1 LKELNLQ
8 FSILNFNF
16 QFSISDLQYWR
27 LYRILAMSTFVI
39 RPKDYEPSIVKLD
52 RTKLTIG
59 RSSRND
65 ICISDPFASRLH
77 AEIRRENEQVLL
89 VDNGSANGTFV
100 NGHRVSGSLRLSVG
114 DVVRIGETEIE
125 YSSGEQDMLSGATV
139 FLTGLAGQSLP
150 ADTITSPIPARSTT
164 DLISSIRSG
173 SISGEARASSAART
187 AMKPEKPG
195 RDLLSIVSQVGI
207 ALLPRTSLEDTL
219 KMTIDLV
226 FQAIPAERGFLFLKE
241 NGELTC
247 KIARGASEAALP
259 TASQVQLSRSIT
271 NKVLTEGASVLT
283 SDAMH
288 DPRFQSQ
295 HSVVLSQIRS
305 VMAVPLA
312 SGEETFG
319 MVYVDNPFDNRFQE
333 EDLKVLTTIAS
344 VASIKIENDRLL
356 DERLEKRRMEEE
368 LKVASE
374 IQMRLQPFSP
384 PKLDGWDMTGV
395 SFPCREIGGDYYDFI
410 HRKRDSHLIV
420 AVGDVSGKGTG
431 AALLMSSLHA
441 AVRAQSQTRASIS
454 EVMGEI
460 NQYIFENSPSNKF
473 LTLFYGELD
482 PISGTLLYSNGGH
495 NAPIFVRR
503 TGEVQRLDKGG
514 LPIGMMQGVFYQEGS
529 MEFEPGDVLVIY
541 SDGITESIN
550 ERDEEFD
557 EERLIDVVKN
567 NLGRSASGI
576 RDRIDESLSRFV
588 GTTAP
593 VDDMTLMI
601 IKRTDAGLDES
612 EVTIRS

>member
-1 LKELNLQ
+1 
-8 FSILNFNF
+8 
-16 QFSISDLQYWR
+16 
-27 LYRILAMSTFVI
+27 MSTFVI
-39 RPKDYEPSIVKLD
+39 RPKDYEPSTVKLD
-52 RTKLTIG
+52 RLKLTIG

-77 AEIRRENEQVLL
+77 AEIKRENDTVML

-100 NGHRVSGSLRLSVG
+100 NGKRVNGSLQLHVG
-114 DVVRIGETEIE
+114 DQVRIGETEIE
-125 YSSGEQDMLSGATV
+125 YASDQQDMLSGATV
-139 FLTGLAGQSLP
+139 YLAGPAAQSLP
-150 ADTITSPIPARSTT
+150 ADTITSPIPSRSTN

-173 SISGEARASSAART
+173 SMSGESSRVSSGARPALQPAA
-187 AMKPEKPG
+187 PS

-207 ALLPRTSLEDTL
+207 ALLPRTTLEDTL
-219 KMTIDLV
+219 KMTIDIV

-241 NGELTC
+241 GEDLNC
-247 KIARGASEAALP
+247 KIARGVNEAALP
-259 TASQVQLSRSIT
+259 AASQVQLSRSIT
-271 NKVLTEGASVLT
+271 NKVLSEGASVLT
-283 SDAMH
+283 SDAMS

-312 SGEETFG
+312 SGEEIFG
-319 MVYVDNPFDNRFQE
+319 MIYVDNPFNNRFQE

-344 VASIKIENDRLL
+344 VASIKIENERLL

-374 IQMRLQPFSP
+374 IQMRLQPFAP
-384 PKLDGWDMTGV
+384 PRLEGWDMTGV

-410 HRKRDSHLIV
+410 QRKRDNRLVV

-441 AVRAQSQTRASIS
+441 AVRAQSQARSTIS

-460 NQYIFENSPSNKF
+460 NQYIFENSPPNKF
-473 LTLFYGELD
+473 LTLFYAELD
-482 PISGTLLYSNGGH
+482 PETGTLAYSNGGH
-495 NAPIFVRR
+495 NPPMMVRQN
-503 TGEVQRLDKGG
+503 GDLERLDTGG
-514 LPIGMMQGVFYQEGS
+514 LPIGMMQGVAYEQAIVTFA
-529 MEFEPGDVLVIY
+529 PGDVLVIY
-541 SDGITESIN
+541 SDGITESVN
-550 ERDEEFD
+550 EREEEFE
-557 EERLIDVVKN
+557 EERLIEVVKN
-567 NLGRSASGI
+567 NAGRSASGI
-576 RDRIDESLSRFV
+576 RDRIDEALSRFV

-601 IKRTDAGLDES
+601 IKRTDSGFEDAER
-612 EVTIRS
+612 TMRS

>member
-1 LKELNLQ
+1 
-8 FSILNFNF
+8 
-16 QFSISDLQYWR
+16 
-27 LYRILAMSTFVI
+27 MSTFVI
-39 RPKDYEPSIVKLD
+39 RPKDYEASTVKLD
-52 RTKLTIG
+52 RMKLTIG

-77 AEIRRENEQVLL
+77 AEIRRENDQVLL

-100 NGHRVSGSLRLSVG
+100 NGQRVTNPLQLHIG

-125 YSSGEQDMLSGATV
+125 YTFGEQDMLSGATV
-139 FLTGLAGQSLP
+139 FLAGSPAQSLP
-150 ADTITSPIPARSTT
+150 VDTITSPIPSRSTN

-173 SISGEARASSAART
+173 SISGEVRALSGART
-187 AMKPEKPG
+187 VLKPETPG

-219 KMTIDLV
+219 KLTIDLV

-241 NGELTC
+241 DDELTC
-247 KIARGASEAALP
+247 KIARGAHESALP
-259 TASQVQLSRSIT
+259 ASSQVQLSRSIT
-271 NKVLTEGASVLT
+271 NKVLSEGASVLT

-288 DPRFQSQ
+288 DPRFQAQ

-312 SGEETFG
+312 SGEEIFG
-319 MVYVDNPFDNRFQE
+319 MVYVDNPFDNRFTE

-344 VASIKIENDRLL
+344 VASIKIEHERLL

-374 IQMRLQPFSP
+374 IQMRLQPFAP
-384 PKLDGWDMTGV
+384 PKLDGWEMTGV

-441 AVRAQSQTRASIS
+441 AVRAQSQTGQKIS

-482 PISGTLLYSNGGH
+482 PLSGELSYSNGGH
-495 NAPIFVRR
+495 NAPMLVRQSG
-503 TGEVQRLDKGG
+503 TVERLDTGG
-514 LPIGMMQGVFYQEGS
+514 LPIGMMQGVLYQEAS
-529 MEFEPGDVLVIY
+529 VSLEPGDVLVIY

-557 EERLIDVVKN
+557 EERLIEVVKRN
-567 NLGRSASGI
+567 VERSASGI
-576 RDRIDESLSRFV
+576 RDRIDEALSKFV

-601 IKRTDAGLDES
+601 IKRVDRGIEDSDL
-612 EVTIRS
+612 TIRK

>member
-1 LKELNLQ
+1 
-8 FSILNFNF
+8 
-16 QFSISDLQYWR
+16 
-27 LYRILAMSTFVI
+27 M
-39 RPKDYEPSIVKLD
+39 
-52 RTKLTIG
+52 KLTIG

-77 AEIRRENEQVLL
+77 AEIRRENDLVML
-89 VDNGSANGTFV
+89 VDNGSANGTYV
-100 NGHRVSGSLRLSVG
+100 NGQRVTGSLRLNVG
-114 DVVRIGETEIE
+114 DIVRIGETEIE
-125 YSSGEQDMLSGATV
+125 YTSGEQDMLSGATV
-139 FLTGLAGQSLP
+139 YLSGLAGQSLP

-173 SISGEARASSAART
+173 SISGDSRSSSAAR
-187 AMKPEKPG
+187 AALKPEAPS
-195 RDLLSIVSQVGI
+195 RDLLSIVSQVCI

-241 NGELTC
+241 NGELSC

-271 NKVLTEGASVLT
+271 NKVLSEGASVLT

-312 SGEETFG
+312 SGEEIFG
-319 MVYVDNPFDNRFQE
+319 MVYVDNPFNNRFQE

-374 IQMRLQPFSP
+374 IQMRLQPFAP
-384 PKLDGWDMTGV
+384 PKLNGWDMTGV

-473 LTLFYGELD
+473 LTLLYGELD
-482 PISGTLLYSNGGH
+482 PDTGTLTYSNGGH

-503 TGEVQRLDKGG
+503 SGEVERLDKGG
-514 LPIGMMQGVFYQEGS
+514 LPIGMMQGVVYQEASVG
-529 MEFEPGDVLVIY
+529 FDPGDVLVIY

-550 ERDEEFD
+550 EREEEFD
-557 EERLIDVVKN
+557 EERLIEVVKN

-576 RDRIDESLSRFV
+576 RDRIDEALSRFV

-601 IKRTDAGLDES
+601 IKRTDDGFVES
-612 EVTIRS
+612 ESTLRG

>member
-1 LKELNLQ
+1 
-8 FSILNFNF
+8 
-16 QFSISDLQYWR
+16 
-27 LYRILAMSTFVI
+27 MSTFVI

-52 RTKLTIG
+52 RMKLTIG

-77 AEIRRENEQVLL
+77 AEIRRENELVML

-100 NGHRVSGSLRLSVG
+100 NGQRVTGSLRLNVG
-114 DVVRIGETEIE
+114 DIVRIGETEIE
-125 YSSGEQDMLSGATV
+125 YTSGEQDMLSGATV
-139 FLTGLAGQSLP
+139 YLTGLAGQSLP

-173 SISGEARASSAART
+173 SMSGESRSSSAARA
-187 AMKPEKPG
+187 AMKPEAPS

-247 KIARGASEAALP
+247 KIARGVNEAALP

-271 NKVLTEGASVLT
+271 NKVLSEGASVLT

-288 DPRFQSQ
+288 DPRFQAQ

-312 SGEETFG
+312 SGEEIFG
-319 MVYVDNPFDNRFQE
+319 MVYVDNPFNNRFQE

-384 PKLDGWDMTGV
+384 PKLNGWDMTGV

-454 EVMGEI
+454 EIMGEI

-473 LTLFYGELD
+473 LTLFYGGLD
-482 PISGTLLYSNGGH
+482 PETGTLTYSNGGH

-503 TGEVQRLDKGG
+503 SGDVERLDTGG
-514 LPIGMMQGVFYQEGS
+514 LPIGMMQGVAYQEAS
-529 MEFEPGDVLVIY
+529 VAFEVGDVLVIY

-550 ERDEEFD
+550 EREEEFD
-557 EERLIDVVKN
+557 EERLIEVVKN

-576 RDRIDESLSRFV
+576 RDRIDEALSRFV

-601 IKRTDAGLDES
+601 IKRTESGFDES
-612 EVTIRS
+612 EVTMRS

>member
-1 LKELNLQ
+1 MKRETECSVFVTHHAL
-8 FSILNFNF
+8 
-16 QFSISDLQYWR
+16 
-27 LYRILAMSTFVI
+27 RITYPFLTMSTFVI

-52 RTKLTIG
+52 KMKLTIG

-77 AEIRRENEQVLL
+77 AEIRRENEQVML

-100 NGHRVSGSLRLSVG
+100 NGQRVTGSLRLTVG
-114 DVVRIGETEIE
+114 DIVRIGETEIE
-125 YSSGEQDMLSGATV
+125 YTSGEQDMLSGATV
-139 FLTGLAGQSLP
+139 YLTGLAGQSLP

-173 SISGEARASSAART
+173 SISGDSRSSSAART
-187 AMKPEKPG
+187 AMKPEAPG

-259 TASQVQLSRSIT
+259 SASQVQLSRSIT

-288 DPRFQSQ
+288 DPRFQAQ

-312 SGEETFG
+312 SGEEIFG
-319 MVYVDNPFDNRFQE
+319 MVYVDNPFNNRFQE

-374 IQMRLQPFSP
+374 IQMRLQPFTP
-384 PKLDGWDMTGV
+384 PKLQGWDMTGV

-454 EVMGEI
+454 EIMGEI

-473 LTLFYGELD
+473 LTLFYGGLD
-482 PISGTLLYSNGGH
+482 PITGTLTYSNGGH
-495 NAPIFVRR
+495 NAPMFVRR
-503 TGEVQRLDKGG
+503 SGDVERLDKGG
-514 LPIGMMQGVFYQEGS
+514 LPIGMMQNVAYQEASVG
-529 MEFEPGDVLVIY
+529 FDPGDVLVIY

-557 EERLIDVVKN
+557 EERLIEVVKN

-576 RDRIDESLSRFV
+576 RDRIDEALSRFV

-601 IKRTDAGLDES
+601 IKRTDDGFEES
-612 EVTIRS
+612 ESTMRV

>member
-1 LKELNLQ
+1 
-8 FSILNFNF
+8 
-16 QFSISDLQYWR
+16 
-27 LYRILAMSTFVI
+27 MSTFVI

-52 RTKLTIG
+52 KMKLTIG

-77 AEIRRENEQVLL
+77 AEIRRENEQVML

-100 NGHRVSGSLRLSVG
+100 NGQRVTGSLRLNVG
-114 DVVRIGETEIE
+114 DIVRIGETEIE
-125 YSSGEQDMLSGATV
+125 YTSGEQDMLSGATV
-139 FLTGLAGQSLP
+139 YLTGLAGQSLP

-187 AMKPEKPG
+187 AMKPEAPG

-219 KMTIDLV
+219 KMTVDLV

-241 NGELTC
+241 NGELSC
-247 KIARGASEAALP
+247 KIARGASQAALP

-271 NKVLTEGASVLT
+271 NKVISEGASVLT

-288 DPRFQSQ
+288 DPRFQAQ

-312 SGEETFG
+312 SGEEIFG
-319 MVYVDNPFDNRFQE
+319 MVYVDNPFNNRFQE

-384 PKLDGWDMTGV
+384 PKLSGWDMTGV

-441 AVRAQSQTRASIS
+441 AVRAQSQTRASTS

-473 LTLFYGELD
+473 LTLFYGGLD
-482 PISGTLLYSNGGH
+482 PTTGTLTYSNGGH

-503 TGEVQRLDKGG
+503 SGEVERLDKGG
-514 LPIGMMQGVFYQEGS
+514 LPIGMMQGVAYQEAS
-529 MEFEPGDVLVIY
+529 VTFDPGDVLVIY

-550 ERDEEFD
+550 ERDEEF
-557 EERLIDVVKN
+557 EEDRLIEVVKN
-567 NLGRSASGI
+567 NMGRSASGI
-576 RDRIDESLSRFV
+576 RDRIDEALSRFV

-601 IKRTDAGLDES
+601 IKRTDEGFDES
-612 EVTIRS
+612 DVTLRS

>member
-1 LKELNLQ
+1 
-8 FSILNFNF
+8 
-16 QFSISDLQYWR
+16 
-27 LYRILAMSTFVI
+27 MSTFVV

-52 RTKLTIG
+52 RMKLTIG

-77 AEIRRENEQVLL
+77 AEIRRENDQVLL

-100 NGHRVSGSLRLSVG
+100 NGQRVTGTLRLQVG
-114 DVVRIGETEIE
+114 DIVRIGETEIE
-125 YSSGEQDMLSGATV
+125 YTSGEQDMLSGATV
-139 FLTGLAGQSLP
+139 YLAGPAAQSLP
-150 ADTITSPIPARSTT
+150 ADTITSPIPSRSTS

-173 SISGEARASSAART
+173 GFSGESRAASGAGAVLQET
-187 AMKPEKPG
+187 HG
-195 RDLLSIVSQVGI
+195 RDLLAIVSQVGI

-241 NGELTC
+241 NGDLTC
-247 KIARGASEAALP
+247 KIARGVNEAALP
-259 TASQVQLSRSIT
+259 SASQVQLSRSIT
-271 NKVLTEGASVLT
+271 NKVISEGASVLT

-312 SGEETFG
+312 SGEEIFG
-319 MVYVDNPFDNRFQE
+319 MVYVDNPFDNRFKE

-344 VASIKIENDRLL
+344 VASIKIEHERLL

-441 AVRAQSQTRASIS
+441 AVRAQSQTGSKIS
-454 EVMGEI
+454 EVMSEI

-482 PISGTLLYSNGGH
+482 PKSGKLAYSNGGH
-495 NAPIFVRR
+495 NAPMLARIS
-503 TGEVQRLDKGG
+503 GEVERLDKG
-514 LPIGMMQGVFYQEGS
+514 
-529 MEFEPGDVLVIY
+529 
-541 SDGITESIN
+541 
-550 ERDEEFD
+550 
-557 EERLIDVVKN
+557 
-567 NLGRSASGI
+567 
-576 RDRIDESLSRFV
+576 
-588 GTTAP
+588 
-593 VDDMTLMI
+593 
-601 IKRTDAGLDES
+601 
-612 EVTIRS
+612 

>member
-1 LKELNLQ
+1 
-8 FSILNFNF
+8 
-16 QFSISDLQYWR
+16 
-27 LYRILAMSTFVI
+27 MSTFVV

-52 RTKLTIG
+52 RMKLTIG

-77 AEIRRENEQVLL
+77 AEIRRENDLVML

-100 NGHRVSGSLRLSVG
+100 NGQRVTGSLRLSVG
-114 DVVRIGETEIE
+114 DIVRIGETEIE

-173 SISGEARASSAART
+173 AIAGEGRASSGART
-187 AMKPEKPG
+187 AMKPEAPG

-241 NGELTC
+241 NGELSC

-271 NKVLTEGASVLT
+271 NKVLSEGASVLT

-312 SGEETFG
+312 SGEEIFG
-319 MVYVDNPFDNRFQE
+319 MVYVDNPFNNRFQE

-356 DERLEKRRMEEE
+356 EERLEKRRMEEE

-384 PKLDGWDMTGV
+384 PKLDGWEMTGV

-410 HRKRDSHLIV
+410 QRKRDSHLIV

-473 LTLFYGELD
+473 LTLFYGDVD
-482 PISGTLLYSNGGH
+482 PQTGTLHYSNGGH
-495 NAPIFVRR
+495 NAPIFVRSS
-503 TGEVQRLDKGG
+503 GEVERLDKGG
-514 LPIGMMQGVFYQEGS
+514 LPIGMMQVSVYQEES
-529 MEFEPGDVLVIY
+529 VIFEPGDVLVIY

-576 RDRIDESLSRFV
+576 RDRIDEALSRFV

-601 IKRTDAGLDES
+601 IKRTDAGFDDAD
-612 EVTIRS
+612 VTIRN

>member
-1 LKELNLQ
+1 
-8 FSILNFNF
+8 
-16 QFSISDLQYWR
+16 
-27 LYRILAMSTFVI
+27 MSTFVI

-52 RTKLTIG
+52 RMKLTIG

-77 AEIRRENEQVLL
+77 AEIRRENDQVLL

-100 NGHRVSGSLRLSVG
+100 NGQRVSGPLQLHIG

-125 YSSGEQDMLSGATV
+125 STFGEQDLLSGATV
-139 FLTGLAGQSLP
+139 FLAGSPAQSLP
-150 ADTITSPIPARSTT
+150 VDTITSPIPSRSTN

-173 SISGEARASSAART
+173 SISGEARALSGART
-187 AMKPEKPG
+187 ALRPEAPG
-195 RDLLSIVSQVGI
+195 RDLLAIVSQVGI

-241 NGELTC
+241 DNDIVC
-247 KIARGASEAALP
+247 KIARGAHAGALP
-259 TASQVQLSRSIT
+259 SASQIQISRSIT
-271 NKVLTEGASVLT
+271 SKVIGEGAPVLT

-288 DPRFQSQ
+288 DPRFQAQ
-295 HSVVLSQIRS
+295 QSVVLSQIRS

-312 SGEETFG
+312 SGEEIFG
-319 MVYVDNPFDNRFQE
+319 MIYVDNPFHNRFRE

-344 VASIKIENDRLL
+344 VASIKIEHERLL
-356 DERLEKRRMEEE
+356 EERMEKRRMEEE

-374 IQMRLQPFSP
+374 IQMRLQPVSP
-384 PKLDGWDMTGV
+384 PKLAGWDMTAV

-410 HRKRDSHLIV
+410 QCKNDPCLTI

-441 AVRAQSQTRASIS
+441 AVRAQAQTRRSIS
-454 EVMGEI
+454 EVMSEI

-482 PISGTLLYSNGGH
+482 PD
-495 NAPIFVRR
+495 
-503 TGEVQRLDKGG
+503 TGEVCYSNAGHNPPILLRKSGETLRLEAGG
-514 LPIGMMQGVFYQEGS
+514 LPVGVMPGS
-529 MEFEPGDVLVIY
+529 RYVEEKVVLEPGDVLVVY
-541 SDGITESIN
+541 SDGISESVN
-550 ERDEEFD
+550 LADEEFGD
-557 EERLIDVVKN
+557 VRLIEVSRKN
-567 NLGRSASGI
+567 LDRSASGL
-576 RDRIDESLSRFV
+576 RDKIDEALSRFV
-588 GTTAP
+588 GTAAP
-593 VDDMTLMI
+593 IDDMTLMI
-601 IKRTDAGLDES
+601 VKRDAAA
-612 EVTIRS
+612 RSQMNSSAAD

>member
-1 LKELNLQ
+1 
-8 FSILNFNF
+8 
-16 QFSISDLQYWR
+16 
-27 LYRILAMSTFVI
+27 MSTFII
-39 RPKDYEPSIVKLD
+39 RPKDYEPSTIKMD
-52 RTKLTIG
+52 RMKLTIG

-65 ICISDPFASRLH
+65 ICIGDPFASRLH
-77 AEIRRENEQVLL
+77 AELRQESDHVLL
-89 VDNGSANGTFV
+89 VDNGSANGTFL
-100 NGHRVSGSLRLSVG
+100 NGQRVTGAIRLEVG
-114 DVVRIGETEIE
+114 DLIRIGETEIE
-125 YSSGEQDMLSGATV
+125 YTSGGQEMMSGATV
-139 FLTGLAGQSLP
+139 FLSGPAAAALP
-150 ADTITSPIPARSTT
+150 ADTITSPIGSRSTN
-164 DLISSIRSG
+164 DLISTIQSG
-173 SISGEARASSAART
+173 AMEMRNPSGARPKLVPEAGQ
-187 AMKPEKPG
+187 G

-241 NGELTC
+241 DGDLTC
-247 KIARGASEAALP
+247 KIARGAHHDALP
-259 TASQVQLSRSIT
+259 SASQVQLSRSIT
-271 NKVLTEGASVLT
+271 NKVISEGASVLT

-295 HSVVLSQIRS
+295 NSIVLSQIRS

-319 MVYVDNPFDNRFQE
+319 MIYVDNPFHSRFKE

-344 VASIKIENDRLL
+344 VASIKIEHERLL
-356 DERLEKRRMEEE
+356 EERLEKRRMEEE

-374 IQMRLQPFSP
+374 IQMRLQPVAP
-384 PKLDGWDMTGV
+384 PQIEGWDMTGV

-410 HRKRDSHLIV
+410 RRKSDNRLIV

-441 AVRAQSQTRASIS
+441 AVRAQSQTRLAIS
-454 EVMGEI
+454 GVMREI
-460 NQYIFENSPSNKF
+460 NEYIFENSPSNKF

-482 PISGTLLYSNGGH
+482 PETGTLVYSNGGH
-495 NAPIFVRR
+495 NTPMLMRAM
-503 TGEVQRLDKGG
+503 GEIISLDQGG
-514 LPIGMMQGVFYQEGS
+514 LPIGMMKGVAYQEATVI
-529 MEFEPGDVLVIY
+529 FNPGDSLIIY

-550 ERDEEFD
+550 ERDEEFG
-557 EERLIDVVKN
+557 EERLLEVVKH
-567 NLGRSASGI
+567 NLSRSASGI
-576 RDRIDESLSRFV
+576 RDRIDEALSRFV

-601 IKRTDAGLDES
+601 IKRTA
-612 EVTIRS
+612 

>member
-1 LKELNLQ
+1 
-8 FSILNFNF
+8 
-16 QFSISDLQYWR
+16 
-27 LYRILAMSTFVI
+27 M
-39 RPKDYEPSIVKLD
+39 
-52 RTKLTIG
+52 KLTIG

-77 AEIRRENEQVLL
+77 AEIRRENDLVML
-89 VDNGSANGTFV
+89 VDNGSANGTYV
-100 NGHRVSGSLRLSVG
+100 NGQRVTGSLRLNVG
-114 DVVRIGETEIE
+114 DIVRIGETEIE
-125 YSSGEQDMLSGATV
+125 YTSGEQDMLSGATV
-139 FLTGLAGQSLP
+139 YLSGLAGQSLP

-173 SISGEARASSAART
+173 SISGDSRSSSAAR
-187 AMKPEKPG
+187 AALKPEAPS

-241 NGELTC
+241 NGELSC

-271 NKVLTEGASVLT
+271 NKVLSEGASVLT

-312 SGEETFG
+312 SGEEIFG
-319 MVYVDNPFDNRFQE
+319 MVYVDNPFNNRFQE

-384 PKLDGWDMTGV
+384 PKLNGWDMTGV

-473 LTLFYGELD
+473 LTLLYGELD
-482 PISGTLLYSNGGH
+482 PDTGTLTYSNGGH

-503 TGEVQRLDKGG
+503 SGEVERLDKGG
-514 LPIGMMQGVFYQEGS
+514 LPIGMMQGVVYQEASVG
-529 MEFEPGDVLVIY
+529 FDPGDVLVIY

-550 ERDEEFD
+550 EREEEFD
-557 EERLIDVVKN
+557 EERLIEVVKN

-576 RDRIDESLSRFV
+576 RDRIDEALSRFV

-601 IKRTDAGLDES
+601 IKRTDDGFVES
-612 EVTIRS
+612 ESTLRG

>member
-1 LKELNLQ
+1 
-8 FSILNFNF
+8 
-16 QFSISDLQYWR
+16 
-27 LYRILAMSTFVI
+27 MSTFVI
-39 RPKDYEPSIVKLD
+39 RPKDFEPSIVKLD
-52 RTKLTIG
+52 KMKLTIG

-77 AEIRRENEQVLL
+77 AEIRRENEQVML

-100 NGHRVSGSLRLSVG
+100 NGQRVTGSLRLNVG
-114 DVVRIGETEIE
+114 DIVRIGETEIE
-125 YSSGEQDMLSGATV
+125 YTSGEQNMLSGATV
-139 FLTGLAGQSLP
+139 FLTGVAGQSLP

-173 SISGEARASSAART
+173 SMSNDSRSSSAART
-187 AMKPEKPG
+187 AMKPQAPS

-241 NGELTC
+241 NDDLTC
-247 KIARGASEAALP
+247 KIARGASAEALP

-271 NKVLTEGASVLT
+271 NKVLSEGASVLT

-288 DPRFQSQ
+288 DPRFQAQ

-312 SGEETFG
+312 SGEEIFG
-319 MVYVDNPFDNRFQE
+319 MVYVDNPFNNRFTE

-384 PKLDGWDMTGV
+384 PKINGWDMTGV
-395 SFPCREIGGDYYDFI
+395 SFPCLEIGGDYYDFI
-410 HRKRDSHLIV
+410 HRKRDSNLIV

-431 AALLMSSLHA
+431 AAILMSSLHA
-441 AVRAQSQTRASIS
+441 AVRAQSQTRSSIS

-460 NQYIFENSPSNKF
+460 NEYIFENSPSNKF
-473 LTLFYGELD
+473 LTLFYGQLAPET
-482 PISGTLLYSNGGH
+482 GTLAYSNGGH
-495 NAPIFVRR
+495 NAPIFVRVS
-503 TGEVQRLDKGG
+503 GQVERLDKGG
-514 LPIGMMQGVFYQEGS
+514 LPIGMMQGVVYQEAS
-529 MEFEPGDVLVIY
+529 VVFDPGDVLVIY

-550 ERDEEFD
+550 EHDEEFD
-557 EERLIDVVKN
+557 EDRLIEVVKN

-576 RDRIDESLSRFV
+576 RDRIDEALSRFV

-601 IKRTDAGLDES
+601 IKRTDAGFDES
-612 EVTIRS
+612 DVTMRS

>member
-1 LKELNLQ
+1 
-8 FSILNFNF
+8 
-16 QFSISDLQYWR
+16 
-27 LYRILAMSTFVI
+27 MSTFII
-39 RPKDYEPSIVKLD
+39 RPKDYDPSVVKLD
-52 RTKLTIG
+52 KMKLTIG

-77 AEIRRENEQVLL
+77 AEIRRENDQVML

-100 NGHRVSGSLRLSVG
+100 NTQRVTGTVRLEVG
-114 DVVRIGETEIE
+114 DIVRIGETEIE
-125 YSSGEQDMLSGATV
+125 YTSGEQDLLSGATV
-139 FLTGLAGQSLP
+139 FLAGSVAQSLP
-150 ADTITSPIPARSTT
+150 ADTITSPIPSRSTN

-173 SISGEARASSAART
+173 AMSGEAKAASGTRA
-187 AMKPEKPG
+187 AMKTAAPG

-207 ALLPRTSLEDTL
+207 ALLPRTTLEDTL

-241 NGELTC
+241 DGELNC
-247 KIARGASEAALP
+247 KIARGANEAALP
-259 TASQVQLSRSIT
+259 AASQVQLSRSIT
-271 NKVLTEGASVLT
+271 NKVLSEGTSVLT

-288 DPRFQSQ
+288 DPRFQAQ

-312 SGEETFG
+312 SNEEIFG
-319 MVYVDNPFDNRFQE
+319 MVYVDNPFDNRFRE

-344 VASIKIENDRLL
+344 VASIKIEHERLL
-356 DERLEKRRMEEE
+356 EERLEKRRMEEE

-374 IQMRLQPFSP
+374 IQMRLQPFAP

-410 HRKRDSHLIV
+410 HRKRDSRLIV

-441 AVRAQSQTRASIS
+441 AVRAQAQTGLPIGQ
-454 EVMGEI
+454 VMGEI
-460 NQYIFENSPSNKF
+460 NQYIFENSPPNKF

-482 PISGTLLYSNGGH
+482 PKTGTLAYSNGGH
-495 NAPIFVRR
+495 NAPMLVRNS
-503 TGEVQRLDKGG
+503 GEVERLDKGG
-514 LPIGMMQGVFYQEGS
+514 LPIGMMQGVTYQEAS
-529 MEFEPGDVLVIY
+529 IEFQRGDALVIY

-550 ERDEEFD
+550 EREEEFD
-557 EERLIDVVKN
+557 EERLIEVVKK

-576 RDRIDESLSRFV
+576 RDRIDEALSRFV

-601 IKRTDAGLDES
+601 IKRTDVGVDDRDI
-612 EVTIRS
+612 TMRN

>member
-1 LKELNLQ
+1 
-8 FSILNFNF
+8 
-16 QFSISDLQYWR
+16 
-27 LYRILAMSTFVI
+27 
-39 RPKDYEPSIVKLD
+39 
-52 RTKLTIG
+52 
-59 RSSRND
+59 
-65 ICISDPFASRLH
+65 
-77 AEIRRENEQVLL
+77 
-89 VDNGSANGTFV
+89 
-100 NGHRVSGSLRLSVG
+100 
-114 DVVRIGETEIE
+114 
-125 YSSGEQDMLSGATV
+125 
-139 FLTGLAGQSLP
+139 
-150 ADTITSPIPARSTT
+150 
-164 DLISSIRSG
+164 
-173 SISGEARASSAART
+173 
-187 AMKPEKPG
+187 MKPEAPS

-271 NKVLTEGASVLT
+271 NKVLSEGASVLT

-288 DPRFQSQ
+288 DPRFQAQ

-312 SGEETFG
+312 SGEEIFG
-319 MVYVDNPFDNRFQE
+319 MVYVDNPFNNRFKE

-374 IQMRLQPFSP
+374 IQMRLQPFAP

-460 NQYIFENSPSNKF
+460 NGYIFENSPSNKF

-482 PISGTLLYSNGGH
+482 PETGVLTYSNGGH
-495 NAPIFVRR
+495 NAPMLVRAS
-503 TGEVQRLDKGG
+503 TTELERLDKGG
-514 LPIGMMQGVFYQEGS
+514 LPIGMMQGVSYQEAS
-529 MEFEPGDVLVIY
+529 IAFERGDVLVIY

-550 ERDEEFD
+550 EREEEFD
-557 EERLIDVVKN
+557 EDRLIEVVKN

-576 RDRIDESLSRFV
+576 RDRIDEALSRFV

-601 IKRTDAGLDES
+601 IKRTDAGIEES
-612 EVTIRS
+612 DLTLRG

>member
-1 LKELNLQ
+1 MHP
-8 FSILNFNF
+8 IVT
-16 QFSISDLQYWR
+16 
-27 LYRILAMSTFVI
+27 MSTFVI

-52 RTKLTIG
+52 KTKLTIG

-77 AEIRRENEQVLL
+77 AEIRRENEQVML

-100 NGHRVSGSLRLSVG
+100 NGQRVTGSLRLTVG
-114 DVVRIGETEIE
+114 DIVRIGETEIE
-125 YSSGEQDMLSGATV
+125 YTSGEQDMLSGATV
-139 FLTGLAGQSLP
+139 YLTGLAGQSLP

-173 SISGEARASSAART
+173 SMSGESRSSSAARA
-187 AMKPEKPG
+187 AMKPDAPS

-241 NGELTC
+241 NGELSC

-288 DPRFQSQ
+288 DPRFQAQ

-319 MVYVDNPFDNRFQE
+319 MVYVDNPFNNRFQE

-384 PKLDGWDMTGV
+384 PKLSGWDMTGV
-395 SFPCREIGGDYYDFI
+395 SFPCREVGGDYYDFI

-431 AALLMSSLHA
+431 AAILMSSLHA
-441 AVRAQSQTRASIS
+441 AVRAQSQTLSTIS
-454 EVMGEI
+454 EIMGEI

-473 LTLFYGELD
+473 LTLFYGGLD
-482 PISGTLLYSNGGH
+482 PTTGTLTYSNGGH
-495 NAPIFVRR
+495 NAPMFVRGS
-503 TGEVQRLDKGG
+503 GEVERLDKGG
-514 LPIGMMQGVFYQEGS
+514 LPIGMMQGVSYQEAS
-529 MEFEPGDVLVIY
+529 VVFNPGDVLVIY

-557 EERLIDVVKN
+557 EDRLIEVVKN

-576 RDRIDESLSRFV
+576 RDRIDEALSRFV
-588 GTTAP
+588 GTTPP

-601 IKRTDAGLDES
+601 IKRTDTGLDEA
-612 EVTIRS
+612 EVTIGS

>member
-1 LKELNLQ
+1 
-8 FSILNFNF
+8 
-16 QFSISDLQYWR
+16 
-27 LYRILAMSTFVI
+27 MSTFVI
-39 RPKDYEPSIVKLD
+39 RSKDYEPSIVKLD
-52 RTKLTIG
+52 RMKLTIG

-77 AEIRRENEQVLL
+77 AEIRRENDQVSL

-100 NGHRVSGSLRLSVG
+100 NGQRVTAPLRLQPG

-125 YSSGEQDMLSGATV
+125 YASSEQGMLSGATV
-139 FLTGLAGQSLP
+139 YLAGPAAESLP
-150 ADTITSPIPARSTT
+150 ADTITSPIPSRSTS

-173 SISGEARASSAART
+173 AISGEARSSSAART
-187 AMKPEKPG
+187 ALKPELPS

-241 NGELTC
+241 DGELTC

-271 NKVLTEGASVLT
+271 NKVLSEGASVLT

-288 DPRFQSQ
+288 DPRFQAQ

-312 SGEETFG
+312 SGEEIFG
-319 MVYVDNPFDNRFQE
+319 MVYVDNPFNNRFKE

-374 IQMRLQPFSP
+374 IQMRLQPFAP
-384 PKLDGWDMTGV
+384 PKIDGWDMTGV

-441 AVRAQSQTRASIS
+441 AVRAQSQTRATIS

-473 LTLFYGELD
+473 LTLFYGGLD
-482 PISGTLLYSNGGH
+482 PQNGTLTYSNGGH
-495 NAPIFVRR
+495 NAPMLVR
-503 TGEVQRLDKGG
+503 TSGDVERLDTGG
-514 LPIGMMQGVFYQEGS
+514 LPIGMMQGVAYEEASIVFQ
-529 MEFEPGDVLVIY
+529 PGDVLVIY

-557 EERLIDVVKN
+557 EERLIEVVKN

-576 RDRIDESLSRFV
+576 RDRIDEALSRFV

-601 IKRTDAGLDES
+601 IKRNDTGFEDS
-612 EVTIRS
+612 ERTMRT

>member
-1 LKELNLQ
+1 
-8 FSILNFNF
+8 
-16 QFSISDLQYWR
+16 
-27 LYRILAMSTFVI
+27 MSTFVI
-39 RPKDYEPSIVKLD
+39 RPKDYESSIVKLD
-52 RTKLTIG
+52 RMKLTIG

-77 AEIRRENEQVLL
+77 AEIRRENDQVML
-89 VDNGSANGTFV
+89 VDNGSANGTYV
-100 NGHRVSGSLRLSVG
+100 NGQRVTSLLPLHIG
-114 DVVRIGETEIE
+114 DVIRIGETEIE
-125 YSSGEQDMLSGATV
+125 YTLGEQDMLSGATV
-139 FLTGLAGQSLP
+139 FLAGSPAQSLP
-150 ADTITSPIPARSTT
+150 VDTITSPIPSRSTN

-173 SISGEARASSAART
+173 SISGEARALSGART
-187 AMKPEKPG
+187 ALKPEAPG
-195 RDLLSIVSQVGI
+195 RDLLAIVSQVGI

-241 NGELTC
+241 NDELTC
-247 KIARGASEAALP
+247 KIARGAHESALP
-259 TASQVQLSRSIT
+259 ASSQVQLSRSIT
-271 NKVLTEGASVLT
+271 NKVLSEGASVLT

-312 SGEETFG
+312 SGEEIFG
-319 MVYVDNPFDNRFQE
+319 MVYVDNPFDNRFTE

-344 VASIKIENDRLL
+344 VASIKIEHERLL

-374 IQMRLQPFSP
+374 IQMRLQPFAP

-410 HRKRDSHLIV
+410 HRKRDSHLVV

-441 AVRAQSQTRASIS
+441 AVRAQSQTGAPIR

-482 PISGTLLYSNGGH
+482 PLTGTLSYSNGGH
-495 NAPIFVRR
+495 NAPMLVRR
-503 TGEVQRLDKGG
+503 SGELERLDTGG
-514 LPIGMMQGVFYQEGS
+514 LPIGMMQEVAYQEASVELGC
-529 MEFEPGDVLVIY
+529 GDVLVIY

-550 ERDEEFD
+550 EREEEFD
-557 EERLIDVVKN
+557 EERLIEVVKK

-576 RDRIDESLSRFV
+576 RDRIDEALSRFV

-601 IKRTDAGLDES
+601 IKRTDDGVEDSDL
-612 EVTIRS
+612 TIPK